1 MFCKCIVGGLDFLAR
16 VVFSGFVGDREA
28 GEVIEGEMRFLAF
41 LVKYSA
47 KLWKSVFRAVWR
59 TGWLGW

>member
-1 MFCKCIVGGLDFLAR
+1 M
-16 VVFSGFVGDREA
+16 VFSGFVGDREA